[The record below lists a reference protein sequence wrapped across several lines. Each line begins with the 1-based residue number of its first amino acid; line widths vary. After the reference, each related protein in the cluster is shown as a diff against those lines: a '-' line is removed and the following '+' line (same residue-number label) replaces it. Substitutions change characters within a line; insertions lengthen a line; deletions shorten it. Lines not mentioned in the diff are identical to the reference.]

1 MTQVAD
7 LGREVPF
14 PVLVEP
20 TLLVIGYAGRD
31 EASVRHHID
40 ELAAIGI
47 APPPNVPMVY
57 ELPAELVTT
66 DELLAVHGARTSGE
80 VEPVLVRAA
89 GAWHLAVGSDHTDRE
104 LEAVDVRDSKAACP
118 KPLSRTAIRLD
129 RDPATG
135 GLDDAW
141 DAIEVTSEI
150 DGVAYQRGTLVR
162 PAGAQRPHRPRDPHR
177 PRRRPRRL
185 RRHRAPGRR
194 HLPLRVALLGDPGRR
209 GWALRLDYTT
219 RDETSPTDDTES

>member
-1 MTQVAD
+1 M
-7 LGREVPF
+7 
-14 PVLVEP
+14 
-20 TLLVIGYAGRD
+20 
-31 EASVRHHID
+31 
-40 ELAAIGI
+40 
-47 APPPNVPMVY
+47 
-57 ELPAELVTT
+57 
-66 DELLAVHGARTSGE
+66 
-80 VEPVLVRAA
+80 LVRAA

-150 DGVAYQRGTLVR
+150 DGVAYRHGTLS
-162 PAGAQRPHRPRDPHR
+162 A
-177 PRRRPRRL
+177 
-185 RRHRAPGRR
+185 
-194 HLPLRVALLGDPGRR
+194 LRVPSDLIAHATRTDPGGDLVVFGGTVPLLGGTFRFGSR
-209 GWALRLDYTT
+209 FSATLGGEGWALRLDYTT

>member
-47 APPPNVPMVY
+47 APPPSVPMVY

-66 DELLAVHGARTSGE
+66 DALLAVHGARTSGE
-80 VEPVLVRAA
+80 VEPVLARAA
-89 GAWHLAVGSDHTDRE
+89 GAGTWPSGPTTPTAS
-104 LEAVDVRDSKAACP
+104 
-118 KPLSRTAIRLD
+118 SRPSTC
-129 RDPATG
+129 ATP
-135 GLDDAW
+135 
-141 DAIEVTSEI
+141 
-150 DGVAYQRGTLVR
+150 RR
-162 PAGAQRPHRPRDPHR
+162 PARSPVAHRHPARP
-177 PRRRPRRL
+177 
-185 RRHRAPGRR
+185 
-194 HLPLRVALLGDPGRR
+194 
-209 GWALRLDYTT
+209 
-219 RDETSPTDDTES
+219 

>member
-47 APPPNVPMVY
+47 APPPTVPMVY

-66 DELLAVHGARTSGE
+66 DGLLAVHGARTSGE

-104 LEAVDVRDSKAACP
+104 LEALDVRDSKAACP
-118 KPLSRTAIRLD
+118 KPLSRSAIRLD

-135 GLDDAW
+135 GLDDDW
-141 DAIEVTSEI
+141 DALEVTSEI
-150 DGVAYQRGTLVR
+150 DGVAYQRGTL
-162 PAGAQRPHRPRDPHR
+162 AS
-177 PRRRPRRL
+177 
-185 RRHRAPGRR
+185 
-194 HLPLRVALLGDPGRR
+194 LRVPSDLIAHATRTDPGGDLVVFGGTVPLVGGTFRYGSR
-209 GWALRLDYTT
+209 FSATLGGEGWALRLDYTT
-219 RDETSPTDDTES
+219 HDETASPDDTES

>member
-1 MTQVAD
+1 MTQVHD

-14 PVLVEP
+14 PLLVEP

-47 APPPNVPMVY
+47 APPTTVPMVY
-57 ELPAELVTT
+57 VLPAELVTT
-66 DELLAVHGARTSGE
+66 DELLTVHGARTSGE
-80 VEPVLVRAA
+80 AEPVLVRAA

-118 KPLSRTAIRLD
+118 KPVSRTAIRLD
-129 RDPATG
+129 RDPVTG

-141 DAIEVTSEI
+141 DAIEVTSEV
-150 DGVAYQRGTLVR
+150 DGEPYQRGTL
-162 PAGAQRPHRPRDPHR
+162 A
-177 PRRRPRRL
+177 
-185 RRHRAPGRR
+185 
-194 HLPLRVALLGDPGRR
+194 
-209 GWALRLDYTT
+209 ALRLPSDLIAHATGTDPGGDLVVFGGTVPLLSGTFRHGSRFSATLGGEGWTLRLAYTT
-219 RDETSPTDDTES
+219 HDATAPTDDTES